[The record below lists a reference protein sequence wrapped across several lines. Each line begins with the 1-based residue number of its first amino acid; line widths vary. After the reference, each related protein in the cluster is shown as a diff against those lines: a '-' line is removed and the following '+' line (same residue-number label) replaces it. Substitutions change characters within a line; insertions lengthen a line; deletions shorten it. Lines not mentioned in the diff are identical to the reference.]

1 MINLEIFSMLVFFSL
16 VGIFLFKGRKSLE
29 KHGIIFIR
37 RWKRGLDLI
46 DSLIRRYPKA
56 VKIYGRIALV
66 LGIVVM
72 VGGFVMLLIYDV
84 LGIKLFGLVLP
95 TAGGYR
101 YPGPIVGV
109 PFWYWLIAIFIIIFV
124 HETSHGILARLA
136 KVKLKNYGIILL
148 LLLPVGA
155 FVEPDDKKLKRVK
168 MTQKLQI
175 FAAGSFAN
183 FITGLIFLGLGMLLA
198 SSVLI
203 PSIRPYVIEPYGV
216 YFNGTMAGYPAH
228 DVNLTGV
235 ITDMNSIPIKTTDN
249 LSGLLNSTNPGTNI
263 SIITSMGNYSVITVP
278 RPDSLAGSF
287 IGISYPTTYYAYRQ
301 WSAVALQLFTW
312 LVGLSIGVGIAN
324 LLPMKPFDGGL
335 MLEEISARFLK
346 KHTRFIV
353 IFFTILTISLILY
366 NMFGIK

>member
-46 DSLIRRYPKA
+46 DSLIRRHPKA

-66 LGIVVM
+66 LGILVM
-72 VGGFVMLLIYDV
+72 VGGFVMLLICDV
-84 LGIKLFGLVLP
+84 LGIKLFGFVLP
-95 TAGGYR
+95 TAGGYK

-148 LLLPVGA
+148 LVLPVGA
-155 FVEPDDKKLKRVK
+155 FVEPDDKKLKRLKTV
-168 MTQKLQI
+168 QKIQI

-203 PSIRPYVIEPYGV
+203 PFIRPYIIEPYGV
-216 YFNGTMAGYPAH
+216 YFNDTVIGYPAH
-228 DVNLTGV
+228 DANLTGV
-235 ITDMNSIPIKTTDN
+235 ITNINGIPIKTTDN
-249 LSGLLNSTNPGTNI
+249 LSSLLNSTNPGTNI
-263 SIITSMGNYSVITVP
+263 SIITSMGNYSVITVA
-278 RPDSLAGSF
+278 RPDNLIGSF
-287 IGISYPTTYYAYRQ
+287 IGISYPTTYYAYRG
-301 WSAVALQLFTW
+301 WSAVVLQMFTW
-312 LVGLSIGVGIAN
+312 LVGLNIGVGIAN

-346 KHTRFIV
+346 KHTRLIV
-353 IFFTILTISLILY
+353 KIFTILTIGLIVY